1 MISRSLAEPPC
12 PTVLWLLNIRVILIA
27 ILQRCKD
34 GLITMPCAGA
44 GRWRLLA
51 SRPGF
56 LYLLIFIVLLKISL
70 LMRNHLI
77 TQTQTLSGR
86 LLPRLLPLTLF
97 FLAGATWLLQKP
109 PGTIVL
115 VVEKAGAIKPAAK
128 FQGSFQKQMSVSVIP
143 HPKQRQL
150 PLASTGK
157 DAPAT
162 DSQWVNQT
170 LPTSYKNRTSIYLYS
185 AYFVSS
191 SLYEPGDKD
200 L

>member
-1 MISRSLAEPPC
+1 MPELGGGGSLPPGQ
-12 PTVLWLLNIRVILIA
+12 VSFFLLI
-27 ILQRCKD
+27 
-34 GLITMPCAGA
+34 
-44 GRWRLLA
+44 
-51 SRPGF
+51 
-56 LYLLIFIVLLKISL
+56 IFIVPVKISL
-70 LMRNHLI
+70 LMRNRLI
-77 TQTQTLSGR
+77 TQTLSGR

-150 PLASTGK
+150 HLASTGK

>member
-1 MISRSLAEPPC
+1 MAAPCLQARFPLSSYFHRVTENILAYEKSP
-12 PTVLWLLNIRVILIA
+12 
-27 ILQRCKD
+27 
-34 GLITMPCAGA
+34 
-44 GRWRLLA
+44 
-51 SRPGF
+51 
-56 LYLLIFIVLLKISL
+56 
-70 LMRNHLI
+70 NHL
-77 TQTQTLSGR
+77 TQTLSGR

-128 FQGSFQKQMSVSVIP
+128 FQGSFQKQMSLSVIP

-150 PLASTGK
+150 HLASTGK